1 MVLIQELPT
10 VQILRVAP
18 LSNTGEQM
26 SERTDELRTI
36 VHTALMTPSPLAPY
50 RAERPRQVVHDDVM
64 LFAIGPPDGGFRQ
77 ALVVGPSSPE
87 RLFALAEEFFGAGAR
102 YSVTVEVEAAQP
114 VEAALRKAG
123 WRLDEEEPALVLTPL
138 PATIPAP
145 PPDLQIRTV
154 TDEAGLAD
162 FRAVESSGT
171 TWVPSLAA
179 ALDRDVCLLV
189 GYREER
195 AVATA
200 RFNVQGGSV
209 ADINGVV
216 TIPEERR
223 RGYGT
228 ALTWAAVAEARARG
242 CTAAELT
249 ATEMG
254 YPVYV
259 KMGFVPV
266 CTYRTYLPP
275 DA

>member
-1 MVLIQELPT
+1 MTERLDQ
-10 VQILRVAP
+10 LR
-18 LSNTGEQM
+18 G
-26 SERTDELRTI
+26 I
-36 VHTALMTPSPLAPY
+36 VHTALMTPSPLGRY
-50 RAERPRQVVHDDVM
+50 RPEPSRRAVHDDVM
-64 LFAIGPPDGGFRQ
+64 LVAIGSPDGGFRE

-87 RLFALAEEFFGAGAR
+87 RVFALAEEFFGAGAR
-102 YSVTVEVEAAQP
+102 YSVTVEVEAAP
-114 VEAALRKAG
+114 PMEAALRAAG

-138 PATIPAP
+138 PEAVP
-145 PPDLQIRTV
+145 PPPPGLDIRAV
-154 TDEAGLAD
+154 TDAAGLAD
-162 FRAVESSGT
+162 FRALTGT
-171 TWVPSLAA
+171 GERFTPSLAA
-179 ALDRDVCLLV
+179 TLDPGVCLLV
-189 GYREER
+189 GYREGR
-195 AVATA
+195 PVATA

-216 TIPEERR
+216 TLPEERR

-275 DA
+275 LPDTSP